1 MLFCYSKIDII
12 VKSVVKNPIASR
24 FEEYK
29 IILGSGSSRRKELL
43 EASGL
48 VFDVVIKDHREE
60 IPLGLHGHE
69 IAIAI
74 SQQKAEAYKPINDDK
89 VIVITADTIV
99 LYRGEVLGKPSDRN
113 DAIAMIEKLSG
124 KTHHVVTGVTL
135 LSSKGEISFHET
147 TEVSFERMTD
157 DMICY
162 YVDTYKP
169 YDKAGA
175 YGIQEWIGTVA
186 CSKVKGSYM
195 NVIGMPVERVLH
207 ELEKFI
213 K

>member
-1 MLFCYSKIDII
+1 M
-12 VKSVVKNPIASR
+12 KNPITSL

-43 EASGL
+43 EAAGL
-48 VFDVVIKDHREE
+48 VIDVVVKDHKEV

-69 IAIAI
+69 IAVAI
-74 SQQKAEAYKPINDDK
+74 SKQKAEAYKPIYDDN

-99 LYRGEVLGKPSDRN
+99 LYRGEVLGKPSDC
-113 DAIAMIEKLSG
+113 DEAIAMIKKLSG
-124 KTHHVVTGVTL
+124 KTHRVITGVTL
-135 LSSKGEISFHET
+135 LSSKGEISFHEM
-147 TEVSFERMTD
+147 TEVSFERMSD
-157 DMICY
+157 DVICY

>member
-1 MLFCYSKIDII
+1 MTSL
-12 VKSVVKNPIASR
+12 

-43 EASGL
+43 EAAGL
-48 VFDVVIKDHREE
+48 VIDVVVKDHKEV

-69 IAIAI
+69 IAVAI
-74 SQQKAEAYKPINDDK
+74 SKQKAEAYKPIYDDN

-99 LYRGEVLGKPSDRN
+99 LYRGEVLGKPSDR
-113 DAIAMIEKLSG
+113 DEAIAMIKKLSG
-124 KTHHVVTGVTL
+124 KTHRVVTGVTL
-135 LSSKGEISFHET
+135 LSSKGEISFHEM
-147 TEVSFERMTD
+147 TEVSFERMSD
-157 DMICY
+157 DIICY

>member
-1 MLFCYSKIDII
+1 M
-12 VKSVVKNPIASR
+12 
-24 FEEYK
+24 
-29 IILGSGSSRRKELL
+29 L

-48 VFDVVIKDHREE
+48 VFDVVVKDHRED

-74 SQQKAEAYKPINDDK
+74 SKQKAEAYKPINDDK
-89 VIVITADTIV
+89 VIVVTADTIV
-99 LYRGEVLGKPSDRN
+99 LYIGEVLGKPSDR
-113 DAIAMIEKLSG
+113 DEAIAMIKKLSG
-124 KTHHVVTGVTL
+124 KTHRVVTGVTL
-135 LSSKGEISFHET
+135 LSSKGETSFHET
-147 TEVSFERMTD
+147 TEVSFKCMTD
-157 DMICY
+157 DMISY

-195 NVIGMPVERVLH
+195 NVIGMPVELVLH
-207 ELEKFI
+207 DLEKFI